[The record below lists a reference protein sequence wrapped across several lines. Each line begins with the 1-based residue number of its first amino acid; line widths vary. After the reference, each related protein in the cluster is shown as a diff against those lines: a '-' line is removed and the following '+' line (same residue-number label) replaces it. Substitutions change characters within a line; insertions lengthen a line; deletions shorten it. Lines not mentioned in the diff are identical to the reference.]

1 MIFLSEL
8 IVTHQEQETFF
19 LGLPRCLPV
28 FMAPQSVVCWGELAW
43 ALRSHSAL
51 LNFAFSDI
59 SLVIWNGHSESI
71 YPLKTIA
78 NATNKGFIF
87 YYLCLRSIRRCLPA
101 YHHRPTLTLKPSSGC
116 IFGAIMIITNCSIIV
131 LVHQQQQKNNWI
143 STCHL
148 RGSTFINCCLFS
160 LLEYKGRNILP
171 CY

>member
-51 LNFAFSDI
+51 LDFAFSDI

-87 YYLCLRSIRRCLPA
+87 YYLRLRSIRRCLPA

-131 LVHQQQQKNNWI
+131 LVGLQDQEIWCPVAFRSP
-143 STCHL
+143 STTTKKQL
-148 RGSTFINCCLFS
+148 DFYLS
-160 LLEYKGRNILP
+160 LKGK
-171 CY
+171 YFY